1 MVSPTLSQLL
11 ERARVRFG
19 VEVEIFDARLNN
31 LYPEGG
37 SDLSRIIEDSSAVRT
52 ALMDALAAG
61 RPHRLDGGG
70 LHYRIYPLSRA
81 KRRQA
86 TGLMAIRRN
95 QSDPSHALDAEPW
108 SDLARAIVEA
118 DLAASDTLGEERDRS
133 RRLVGALRFLEFV
146 IDTDDETAMMRALV
160 QAAAVWYDV
169 DARVYRRSLSG
180 DLVLHTWL
188 PGVTPDSTANV
199 LSAHL
204 VGNEVDL
211 SRIESWGGLGADG
224 TAHEAVL
231 VPLTV
236 GERADWVLAL
246 FGAVPPDG
254 DPVLRLIGRVAGSR
268 LTDIALRRREET
280 RATFEAISSDTT
292 KAPELIAMRIV
303 HELAQIANAS
313 SASLTLVRKGH
324 TRRIA
329 AIGSVSESSL
339 ADVPARA
346 YSGDRFV
353 RSLALGADDC
363 AVLEMRPAS
372 GTSFTSEGASAC
384 EAGVSVLRTWLL
396 GSLTSFDAPTVMIDD
411 IVPLSPAF
419 SERIQEELE
428 RARRFDLRLALV
440 RIDVAAPTEA
450 VAEIQEALRRELR
463 GSDVTGK
470 MSGSLVV
477 ALLTHTDAMGLD
489 NVVRRLKQRLAD
501 AAERLNVS
509 DLRLGQAAVSP
520 EVRTADALLALAL
533 RQAEP
538 VIIH

>member
-37 SDLSRIIEDSSAVRT
+37 TDLSRVIEDSSAVRS

-70 LHYRIYPLSRA
+70 LHYRIYPLSRS
-81 KRRQA
+81 KRRQP

-95 QSDPSHALDAEPW
+95 QSDPAHALDAEPW

-118 DLAASDTLGEERDRS
+118 DLAASDSLGEERERS
-133 RRLVGALRFLEFV
+133 LLLVGALRFLEFV
-146 IDTDDETAMMRALV
+146 IDTDDEAAMTRALV

-188 PGVTPDSTANV
+188 PGVQPDSSANV

-204 VGNEVDL
+204 VGNEVTL

-231 VPLTV
+231 VPLTT
-236 GERADWVLAL
+236 GDRAQWVLAL
-246 FGAVPPDG
+246 FGVVPPEG
-254 DPVLRLIGRVAGSR
+254 DTVLRLIGRVAGARLAELASR
-268 LTDIALRRREET
+268 RTQAART
-280 RATFEAISSDTT
+280 TFESLLTDTT
-292 KAPELIAMRIV
+292 KAPELLAMRIV
-303 HELAQIANAS
+303 HELAQMAKAS
-313 SASLTLVRKGH
+313 SASLTLVRKGL

-329 AIGSVSESSL
+329 AIGSLGDSALSESPVRL
-339 ADVPARA
+339 

-353 RSLALGADDC
+353 RTLPLGADDR

-372 GTSFTSEGASAC
+372 GTSFTTEGAEAC
-384 EAGVSVLRTWLL
+384 EASVSVLQTWLL
-396 GSLTSFDAPTVMIDD
+396 GSLASFDAPNVIIDH

-450 VAEIQEALRRELR
+450 VSEIQEALRRELR

-538 VIIH
+538 LIVH

>member
-37 SDLSRIIEDSSAVRT
+37 TDLSRIIEDSSAVRT

-61 RPHRLDGGG
+61 RPHRLDGAG

-95 QSDPSHALDAEPW
+95 QSDSSHALDAEPW

-118 DLAASDTLGEERDRS
+118 DLAASDVLGEERERS

-146 IDTDDETAMMRALV
+146 IDTNDETAMTRALV

-169 DARVYRRSLSG
+169 DARIYRRSLSG

-188 PGVTPDSTANV
+188 PGVSPDNSASV

-204 VGNEVDL
+204 IGNDVDL

-231 VPLTV
+231 VPLTT

-246 FGAVPPDG
+246 FGVVPPDG

-268 LTDIALRRREET
+268 LADLALRRKEAA
-280 RATFEAISSDTT
+280 RAKFEALLNDTT
-292 KAPELIAMRIV
+292 KAPELLAMRIV
-303 HELAQIANAS
+303 HELAHMAKAS
-313 SASLTLVRKGH
+313 SATLTLVRKGH

-329 AIGSVSESSL
+329 AIGSMTETPL
-339 ADVPARA
+339 AEMPSNP
-346 YSGDRFV
+346 YSGDHFA
-353 RSLALGADDC
+353 RSLPLGAEDR
-363 AVLEMRPAS
+363 AVLEMRPAA
-372 GTSFTSEGASAC
+372 GTSFTTEGAAAC
-384 EAGVSVLRTWLL
+384 EACVSVLQTWLL
-396 GSLTSFDAPTVMIDD
+396 GSLTSFDAPAVIIDD

-440 RIDVAAPTEA
+440 RIDVAATTEA

-477 ALLTHTDAMGLD
+477 ALLTHTDALGLD

-538 VIIH
+538 LIIH